1 MGLPKKWQFNGL
13 FLSIFLA
20 IALLAMVWQTISA
33 QVSDSL
39 PPILT
44 GSTKQVSQEM
54 APAGATLNYTIVIS
68 NSGTPATTVTMDDI
82 LPAELTYVPGSLS
95 VNGGGL
101 YGATSNVITWT
112 GSINS
117 NNQVIVTFQADLD
130 NNLPKGL
137 VITNTAV
144 ISTSGAAI
152 NRTATTTIV
161 ELDYTTA
168 YLPFVSV
175 PFPLPATP
183 VLSPLRSTS
192 SGGITLNWTVDQTNY
207 LTGFEIEE
215 SLDDPTF
222 ANPTVTA
229 LGNVYSWSTTK
240 SPTFTDDHYYYRVR
254 GVGSGGPGQ
263 WSNIE
268 LVRTVY
274 RDDFGSSASAW
285 AIRRQDTDTTQ
296 NSLNYSSNH
305 LVLRIGS
312 QHDYAIASPLV
323 AAPAP
328 PYRIESSVYWSLP
341 GYENSYGLIFG
352 GDWDGTNCPNNNYSS
367 CFNHYY
373 RLNVVYF
380 GIANQLNIQLKRID
394 YHDPTNNTGQGVDLI
409 PYTAVQVN
417 NPSDGYQV
425 WAIEV
430 SAAGVIKIYVN
441 GNLVG
446 TVTDTTYLSNP
457 YFGVFSSSSQ
467 YKAVESRFDW
477 YQVLPLP

>member
-1 MGLPKKWQFNGL
+1 MGLTKKWQFNGL

-20 IALLAMVWQTISA
+20 IGLLAMVWQTISA
-33 QVSDSL
+33 QGSDNL

-44 GSTKQVSQEM
+44 GSDKQVSRET
-54 APAGATLNYTIVIS
+54 APAGATLHYTIVIS
-68 NSGTPATTVTMDDI
+68 NSGTPATNVTMDDT

-101 YGATSNVITWT
+101 YGATNNIITWT

-117 NNQVIVTFQADLD
+117 NNEVILTFQADLD
-130 NNLPKGL
+130 DSLPEGL

-168 YLPFVSV
+168 YLPFASV
-175 PFPLPATP
+175 PYPLPATP

-192 SGGITLNWTVDQTNY
+192 SGDITLNWTVDQTNY

-222 ANPTVTA
+222 AAPTLIS
-229 LGNVYSWSTTK
+229 LGNVNTWSTTK

-254 GVGSGGPGQ
+254 GVGPGGPGQ

-274 RDDFGSSASAW
+274 RDDFGNSASGW
-285 AIRRQDTDTTQ
+285 AIRRQDTDTVVNTLTYV
-296 NSLNYSSNH
+296 NNH
-305 LVLRIGS
+305 LALRIGS
-312 QHDYAIASPLV
+312 QLDYAIASPLV
-323 AAPAP
+323 AAPTP
-328 PYRIESSVYWSLP
+328 PYRIETSVYWNLP
-341 GYENSYGLIFG
+341 GYQNSYGLIFG
-352 GDWDGTNCPNNNYSS
+352 GDWNGTTCPNNNYSS

-373 RLNVVYF
+373 RLNVIYF
-380 GIANQLNIQLKRID
+380 EVNTQLRFQLKRID
-394 YHDPTNNTGQGVDLI
+394 YHEPSNNTGGGIELI
-409 PYTAVQVN
+409 PYTNVQVN
-417 NPSDGYQV
+417 PPAYGYQV

-430 SAAGVIKIYVN
+430 SANGLIKVYVN

-446 TVTDTTYLSNP
+446 SVTDTTYIANP
-457 YFGVFSSSSQ
+457 YFGIFSSSDI
-467 YKAVESRFDW
+467 YKAVEPRYDW
-477 YQVLPLP
+477 YLVSPLP